1 MTTVVSGGMVDVLR
15 EGPEANQSLP
25 ILLSANCGTDGS
37 GPSNFVTGTQ
47 KCSDKDPW
55 FTGHE
60 QKQFHRVFI
69 YKGPYKSYIGVCHSI
84 TETTAWVQ
92 LAANGSQVQVP
103 LDHLWNLY
111 VQNIALIQF

>member
-15 EGPEANQSLP
+15 EGPEANHSLP
-25 ILLSANCGTDGS
+25 ILLSANCATDGDGS
-37 GPSNFVTGTQ
+37 SNFVTGMQ
-47 KCSDKDPW
+47 KRTDKDPW

-69 YKGPYKSYIGVCHSI
+69 YKGPYKSYMGVCHSI

-111 VQNIALIQF
+111 V